1 MYLFSLCQVYE
12 MNAIWNWLF
21 LLSCA
26 PADKSTAAQSFIIRA
41 GFYFLFF
48 EVDFVIKALSLYIY
62 ERLLISLMLL
72 QLYSSLL
79 CCVLSFHF
87 PVYRAVKGL
96 CPFFFDLLR
105 SHHFRSLAV
114 GHISALL
121 SLSRRRLHFS
131 IIRIY
136 VIFYSM
142 RFMDRLIIV
151 FWISSI
157 LFHQHII
164 FFLNRNLSN
173 DVK

>member
-1 MYLFSLCQVYE
+1 

-96 CPFFFDLLR
+96 CPFFSIYCAAIISDLWPWGTYPR
-105 SHHFRSLAV
+105 CWVSAV
-114 GHISALL
+114 AAYTFPL
-121 SLSRRRLHFS
+121 
-131 IIRIY
+131 Y
-136 VIFYSM
+136 V
-142 RFMDRLIIV
+142 FMLFFIQCDLWIV
-151 FWISSI
+151 
-157 LFHQHII
+157 
-164 FFLNRNLSN
+164 
-173 DVK
+173 